1 MPFDPESP
9 VEPERVA
16 VSKIINSLS
25 EAGLKVAIL
34 QLKHV
39 RSRAGMSAGV
49 VRQVAASLRGQIP
62 MSEVESLRIAQDSI
76 LETAA
81 FRWANV

>member
-1 MPFDPESP
+1 MPFDRATPEN
-9 VEPERVA
+9 PELEE
-16 VSKIINSLS
+16 VSKIISSLS

-34 QLKHV
+34 QLKHAKG
-39 RSRAGMSAGV
+39 RAAASSGV
-49 VRQVAASLRGQIP
+49 VRQVAASLRGQLR
-62 MSEVESLRIAQDSI
+62 MTEEHSLRIAKENI